1 MSVPLPDGCGVCGKE
16 DNTRLCTGCRVMP
29 YGSVEHQSF
38 HRPEHKSDCNRIKKC
53 SDAMKLQEKILRLN
67 PLNDLDVFEESRG
80 RFWEIWATRPYMDAR
95 LNYRAALTFIRNA
108 TSVKLQLPTLME
120 TMNLYPADS
129 GVQTREIIPAVMI
142 RLDKDQEC
150 YDFLKW
156 WATHGNVYGERSYH
170 DSEPFLN
177 IKDANPLEPVEP
189 FLRNMEELPHIV
201 CLTLIK
207 IRLYMIM
214 ATKIGAE
221 MNDLPKPPIFDG
233 MSVLNKSSITT
244 NPSIASLEGLALA
257 KAAETVMCQ
266 IQTLYDAVNDYNPL
280 IWPELLD
287 PDETVGNAPM
297 GKGLSQREQANAVQ
311 LWTWLAWAET
321 YGATSF
327 LRELFNKH
335 DASFCQQ
342 CHSLFHAQ
350 CCCLEH

>member
-1 MSVPLPDGCGVCGKE
+1 
-16 DNTRLCTGCRVMP
+16 
-29 YGSVEHQSF
+29 
-38 HRPEHKSDCNRIKKC
+38 
-53 SDAMKLQEKILRLN
+53 
-67 PLNDLDVFEESRG
+67 
-80 RFWEIWATRPYMDAR
+80 
-95 LNYRAALTFIRNA
+95 
-108 TSVKLQLPTLME
+108 
-120 TMNLYPADS
+120 MNLYPADS

-156 WATHGNVYGERSYH
+156 WATHGNVYGEQSYH

-207 IRLYMIM
+207 IRLYIIM
-214 ATKIGAE
+214 
-221 MNDLPKPPIFDG
+221 MNKVGPALANASPKDREIVDG
-233 MSVLNKSSITT
+233 MLVLNKSSIAT
-244 NPSIASLEGLALA
+244 NPNIASLEGLALA
-257 KAAETVMCQ
+257 DASMTVMCQ

-321 YGATSF
+321 YGATQF
-327 LRELFNKH
+327 LHGLFTKQ
-335 DASFCQQ
+335 DAFLCPGIWN
-342 CHSLFHAQ
+342 
-350 CCCLEH
+350 